1 MRLAHARGPATPQ
14 DRTTQLRRE
23 REAAPRLRAAYPAIE
38 QLRFE
43 LSFEGAGALTP
54 VPQSHFLHPPARA
67 YFSFPCPHADCDGRF
82 ALDEAVHAAV
92 GDPSHRAEGVLECSG
107 SRASEL
113 ASKPAC
119 QLRLRF
125 KLTAVLSPSH

>member
-14 DRTTQLRRE
+14 DRSTQLRRE
-23 REAAPRLRAAYPAIE
+23 REAAPKLRAVFPAIE

-43 LSFEGAGALTP
+43 LNFEGAGALTP

-82 ALDEAVHAAV
+82 ALDEAVHAALEH
-92 GDPSHRAEGVLECSG
+92 PSHRAEGVLECSG

-113 ASKPAC
+113 ASKPPC

-125 KLTAVLSPSH
+125 TLTAVFSPPH